1 MHERTTNRANSAKG
15 QEVYPS
21 AEASGSQGVGAIW
34 KRCGGSGEVSDPSS
48 DLVPMEES
56 SGAGCT
62 SVSEQQEG
70 QSRSPH
76 QEAGEREPETEG
88 SPGSADP
95 RADAFKKRDELALT
109 NRPTG
114 ATYSQEQRH
123 RIVEEVQGLRAQG
136 FSISETLRGLGV
148 CRSTYYGWL
157 SPPTVRKKSASML
170 RLTAEEQHAIIE
182 KKKAEPQLSH
192 RQISGLLRQDGHWIS
207 PSTCYRR
214 LKALGWV
221 MAACLRTAPW
231 KVARYE
237 PFRPNQIWGEDWTI
251 LSIAGLRHY
260 LLTIIDYFSRYI
272 IAWAVVKTVTQREVQ
287 ALLALAY
294 MSEGIEHQH
303 PKPIIRVDQGSPNT
317 AIKTR
322 RLIKDLE
329 MLLSPAR
336 AYRPT
341 DNARQERW
349 YRTVKQEEIYCY
361 PTYLSAEIARLSL
374 ANYIEYYNEQRPH
387 QALWNYTPGYVHRL
401 GNKSQLLNHYR
412 QMVQIAKERRRQV
425 NQKGI
430 QHQLTSVPN

>member
-1 MHERTTNRANSAKG
+1 
-15 QEVYPS
+15 V
-21 AEASGSQGVGAIW
+21 
-34 KRCGGSGEVSDPSS
+34 
-48 DLVPMEES
+48 L
-56 SGAGCT
+56 
-62 SVSEQQEG
+62 
-70 QSRSPH
+70 
-76 QEAGEREPETEG
+76 
-88 SPGSADP
+88 
-95 RADAFKKRDELALT
+95 
-109 NRPTG
+109 
-114 ATYSQEQRH
+114 
-123 RIVEEVQGLRAQG
+123 GL
-136 FSISETLRGLGV
+136 I
-148 CRSTYYGWL
+148 
-157 SPPTVRKKSASML
+157 
-170 RLTAEEQHAIIE
+170 AEEQYAIIE

-192 RQISGLLRQDGHWIS
+192 RQISGSLRQDGHWIS
-207 PSTCYRR
+207 PSSCYRR
-214 LKALGWV
+214 LKSLGWV

-272 IAWAVVKTVTQREVQ
+272 VAWAVVKTVTQREVQ
-287 ALLALAY
+287 GLLAPAY

-303 PKPIIRVDQGSPNT
+303 PKPIVRVDQGSPNT

-374 ANYIEYYNEQRPH
+374 ANYIEYYNQQRPH
-387 QALWNYTPGYVHRL
+387 QALWNYTPGHVHRL

-412 QMVQIAKERRRQV
+412 QMVQIAKERRRLV

-430 QHQLTSVPN
+430 QQQLTGVPI